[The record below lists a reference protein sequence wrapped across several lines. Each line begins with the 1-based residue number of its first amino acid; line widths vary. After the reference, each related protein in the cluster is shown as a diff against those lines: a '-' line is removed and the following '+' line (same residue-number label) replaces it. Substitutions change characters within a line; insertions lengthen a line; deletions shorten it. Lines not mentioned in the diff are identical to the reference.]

1 MTAVGVWLTRFGSR
15 WRKWM
20 RDPAAFVGE
29 LPSPPLRALA
39 IQGLALGTLVS
50 DLFDARDRSAR
61 ATWRKLKV
69 ELVSAGAGDRRFE
82 FLTSAGQAPPAWPG
96 RVLVGPAPQG
106 VRAIAVAFAEGG
118 KAVAAEVAAERAG
131 LLALQGRPA
140 VVRVYRTDQGGGLPP
155 RVAARPAG
163 RAGLVRARTDAGET
177 LIGALQEA
185 WPPFERRTE
194 GPGIAEYRA
203 WTLANEPGVADLK
216 ALGDW
221 AARTPGLPSIAVIM
235 PVHDPR
241 PEHLRSAIASVLA
254 QVYPAW
260 TLCVADDGSR
270 VEAVKEILRR
280 AQASDP
286 RVRLVSHAEAKG
298 VALATNAALEL
309 AEADVALFLDH
320 DDELAPHALALIG
333 QAFAAHPE
341 AVAVYSDEDS
351 IDAHGRRSEPR
362 FKPDFDGERLLAQN
376 YVNHAFAVRMGLVR
390 RLGGLR
396 RGFEGVQDHDL
407 VLRVAESGEGP
418 ILHLP
423 HVLYHWRIFP
433 GGGSFSQSARPRIDN
448 ARARLVAEH
457 LDRTG
462 QTARLDIGP
471 RGHLVLQRPLPDPA
485 PTVTAI
491 IPTRDHPDLLEACVA
506 GLLEQTDYPA
516 LELCIVDNGSRTER
530 ALRLLERLERTPR
543 VRVLRIDAPFNFS
556 ALNNEAAAGA
566 DSRLLAFVNDDILVV
581 EPGWLKAMAAY
592 AIQPSVGAVGAKLFY
607 PDGRIQHAGIVLGL
621 GPHRVAGHEFRGA
634 PGESP
639 GPQNRLLL
647 AREASAV
654 TAACMVV
661 DRERFLA
668 AGGFD
673 ETALPVAFNDV
684 DLCLKLADRGWRTVW
699 TPQARLMHLESASRG
714 SDKAAE
720 AAGRLDREARAMR
733 ERWGGRLARD
743 PYYNPNLTL
752 ADESSTLAAK
762 SRAGAPWGRPG

>member
-1 MTAVGVWLTRFGSR
+1 MTAAGVWLTRFGSR

-20 RDPAAFVGE
+20 RDPAAFCGE
-29 LPSPPLRALA
+29 LPSPGLRALA
-39 IQGLALGTLVS
+39 VGSLGLGTQVS
-50 DLFDARDRSAR
+50 DLFDARDREAR
-61 ATWRKLKV
+61 AAWRRLKV
-69 ELVSAGAGDRRFE
+69 GLVRAEAGDRRFE
-82 FLTSAGQAPPAWPG
+82 FLTAAGEPPPVWPD
-96 RVLVGPAPQG
+96 RVLVGPAPRG

-118 KAVAAEVAAERAG
+118 EAVAAEVSAARPG

-140 VVRVYRTDQGGGLPP
+140 AVRIYRTDQGGGLPQSL
-155 RVAARPAG
+155 VARPTG
-163 RAGLVRARTDAGET
+163 RTGLVRARVAGGET
-177 LIGALQEA
+177 PAGALREA
-185 WPPFERRTE
+185 WPPFERRSD
-194 GPGIAEYRA
+194 GPSVEDYRA
-203 WTLANEPGVADLK
+203 WIAANEPGPGDLQ
-216 ALGDW
+216 ALRDW

-241 PEHLRSAIASVLA
+241 PEHLKAAIASVQA
-254 QVYPAW
+254 QTYPAW
-260 TLCVADDGSR
+260 TLCIADDGSR
-270 VEAVKEILRR
+270 ADAVREVLRR

-286 RVRLVSHAEAKG
+286 RIRLVSHAEATG
-298 VALATNAALEL
+298 VALATNAALDL
-309 AEADVALFLDH
+309 AEADIALFLDH
-320 DDELAPHALALIG
+320 DDELAPHALGLIG

-341 AVAVYSDEDS
+341 AVAAYSDEDS

-376 YVNHAFAVRMGLVR
+376 YVNHAFAVRTGLLR

-418 ILHLP
+418 ILHVP
-423 HVLYHWRIFP
+423 QVLYHWRIFP
-433 GGGSFSQSARPRIDN
+433 GGGSFSQGSGPKIDN

-462 QTARLDIGP
+462 QPARLEIGP
-471 RGHLVLQRPLPDPA
+471 RGHLILQRALPDPA

-516 LELCIVDNGSRTER
+516 LELCIVDNGSQTER
-530 ALRLLERLERTPR
+530 ALRLLERLAHTPR
-543 VRVLRIDAPFNFS
+543 VRVMRIDAPFNFS
-556 ALNNEAAAGA
+556 ALNNAAVAGVS
-566 DSRLLAFVNDDILVV
+566 SRLLAFINDDILVV

-592 AIQPSVGAVGAKLFY
+592 AVQPDVGAVGAKLFY

-634 PGESP
+634 PGQSP

-647 AREASAV
+647 AREVSAV

-668 AGGFD
+668 VGGFD

-684 DLCLKLADRGWRTVW
+684 DLCLKLAARRIRRSCPIPGLP
-699 TPQARLMHLESASRG
+699 TPGASAAP
-714 SDKAAE
+714 AAP
-720 AAGRLDREARAMR
+720 R
-733 ERWGGRLARD
+733 
-743 PYYNPNLTL
+743 
-752 ADESSTLAAK
+752 SSAN
-762 SRAGAPWGRPG
+762 RGRPA